1 MSQSQEEYQ
10 AIFVDKFGSAIPEL
24 DDLCYQCGQRYGYHS
39 GYECPTDGQLAQMVQ
54 CKEDYH
60 EPHAQATCDEICG
73 CDGAD
78 LETMDKATAL
88 FQELKKN
95 FPHGHPDFIPMTLD
109 ELKLHSEK
117 NYDYAKG
124 GDPLGN
130 FDRVSGA
137 LTAMGYPIS
146 PEMVAM
152 VYAFKQ
158 LDAAIHMMVEGY
170 EGATENFDTRMRDVH
185 VYAKII
191 RLLHKRNKK

>member
-1 MSQSQEEYQ
+1 MSQSQEEYI
-10 AIFVDKFGSAIPEL
+10 AIYVDKFGSAIPNL
-24 DDLCYQCGQRYGYHS
+24 DDLCKQCGQRYGDHAGYRCPTPT
-39 GYECPTDGQLAQMVQ
+39 GYEND
-54 CKEDYH
+54 
-60 EPHAQATCDEICG
+60 ATCD
-73 CDGAD
+73 
-78 LETMDKATAL
+78 LEPITFEPDTSEAKAMAL

-117 NYDYAKG
+117 NYDYAHG
-124 GDPLGN
+124 GNPLGN

-170 EGATENFDTRMRDVH
+170 EGATEDFDTRMRDVH

-191 RLLHKRNKK
+191 RLLHKRNK

>member
-1 MSQSQEEYQ
+1 MSQPQEEYQ
-10 AIFVDKFGSAIPEL
+10 AIFVDKFGSAIPKL
-24 DDLCYQCGQRYGYHS
+24 DDLCKQCGQRYGNHAGYHCPEYD
-39 GYECPTDGQLAQMVQ
+39 YEECLI
-54 CKEDYH
+54 
-60 EPHAQATCDEICG
+60 EPDTSE
-73 CDGAD
+73 
-78 LETMDKATAL
+78 DKAMAL

-117 NYDYAKG
+117 NYDYAHG
-124 GDPLGN
+124 GNPLGN

-158 LDAAIHMMVEGY
+158 LDAAIHMLTEGY

-191 RLLHKRNKK
+191 RLLHKRDK

>member
-24 DDLCYQCGQRYGYHS
+24 DDLCYRCGQRYGDHAGYH
-39 GYECPTDGQLAQMVQ
+39 CP
-54 CKEDYH
+54 ESNSS
-60 EPHAQATCDEICG
+60 E
-73 CDGAD
+73 
-78 LETMDKATAL
+78 DKAMAL

-158 LDAAIHMMVEGY
+158 LDAAIYMMVEGY
-170 EGATENFDTRMRDVH
+170 EGTTEDFDTRMRDVH

-191 RLLHKRNKK
+191 RLLHKRDK